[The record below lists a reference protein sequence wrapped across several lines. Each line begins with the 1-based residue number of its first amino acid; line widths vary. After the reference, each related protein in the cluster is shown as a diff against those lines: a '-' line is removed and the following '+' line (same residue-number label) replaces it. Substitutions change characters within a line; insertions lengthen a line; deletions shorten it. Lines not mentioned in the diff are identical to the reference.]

1 MENDPF
7 NCGICRLEISLCGN
21 EPESPDELRVCRAQ
35 LSDEEIMDFELG
47 INKDGEDIQVKINRD
62 DLGLNFQHLGLKGS
76 LLNSFLGQ
84 NIIITL
90 IQ

>member
-1 MENDPF
+1 
-7 NCGICRLEISLCGN
+7 
-21 EPESPDELRVCRAQ
+21 
-35 LSDEEIMDFELG
+35 MDFELG

-76 LLNSFLGQ
+76 LLNSVLGQ

-90 IQ
+90 IR